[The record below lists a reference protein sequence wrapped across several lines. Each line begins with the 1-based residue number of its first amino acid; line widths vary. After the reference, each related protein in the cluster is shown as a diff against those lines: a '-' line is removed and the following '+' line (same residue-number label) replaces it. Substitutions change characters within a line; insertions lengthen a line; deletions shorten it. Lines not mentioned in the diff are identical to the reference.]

1 MLPMCHFRMALKA
14 ALQNTRPGPYT
25 KLAPLHIHVLMV
37 TEQPRVLIWDFRD
50 NSAVAKTT
58 KKNTVAAITDGVSV
72 TKLTLFEEFSSKVV
86 EGRNYR
92 MQNYTIRGE
101 SQSYILV
108 TKETNFFRCGP
119 VVCVGTGLWRRRKP
133 SSVPRLHTQ
142 TLRMWGGAR
151 DSSLSREQL
160 SRYVDLNIIWS
171 EKHNYTYTDVLSNCC
186 FYSFII
192 LL

>member
-1 MLPMCHFRMALKA
+1 MALKA

-108 TKETNFFRCGP
+108 TKETHFFRCGP
-119 VVCVGTGLWRRRKP
+119 VVCRDGLMEEAKALLCPPSPHTDIKDVRGSKGLLTLQGTI
-133 SSVPRLHTQ
+133 VQ
-142 TLRMWGGAR
+142 
-151 DSSLSREQL
+151 
-160 SRYVDLNIIWS
+160 V
-171 EKHNYTYTDVLSNCC
+171 C
-186 FYSFII
+186 
-192 LL
+192 